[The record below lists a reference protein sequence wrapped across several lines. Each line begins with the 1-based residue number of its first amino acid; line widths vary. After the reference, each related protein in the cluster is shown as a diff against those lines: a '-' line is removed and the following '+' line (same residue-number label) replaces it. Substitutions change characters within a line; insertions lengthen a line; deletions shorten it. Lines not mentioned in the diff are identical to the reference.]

1 MSSCSQPTMI
11 VDDDAPNRV
20 FKIGELAR
28 LIASQ
33 LVLVSRN
40 SAVNLARTCRHLEEP
55 ALSTLWKTQDSL
67 DTLLKALPD
76 VTWVYEYPAVGSSV
90 VRDLDHPLKESNAQ
104 V

>member
-1 MSSCSQPTMI
+1 MI
-11 VDDDAPNRV
+11 IDDDASNRV

-40 SAVNLARTCRHLEEP
+40 SAVNLARTCRYLEEP
-55 ALSTLWKTQDSL
+55 ALSTLWETQDRL
-67 DTLLKALPD
+67 DILLEVLPD
-76 VTWVYEYPAVGSSV
+76 WAYEYPMFGSSV
-90 VRDLDHPLKESNAQ
+90 VSGLDRPLKESNTQ